1 MGQIDNT
8 EYHHLSDRVSIDN
21 LCGWTIGFVSEEN
34 GKSIQIDPNIKDY
47 KRLTLA
53 EIDSQVKVGNVA
65 FCGVDGLGSHAAFK
79 INDPLVR
86 EYVFGEDISPVQL
99 TVDAVN
105 DLFASKSKKEFHDK
119 GAGKTGKQLNKYVL
133 YEFKKYL
140 DLWMEQRKK
149 QGIESEWLFVHRCGD
164 GSYAQMK
171 VSTLDSWAN
180 IFSNELTQEVGKLK
194 LAYKEAKAENDSLAA
209 SQQLLSQ
216 RTVLG
221 NQIETWMNKNTI
233 AARKYKNELKD
244 IQTASALCLS

>member
-1 MGQIDNT
+1 MDEKVIEKSENVVTKTTKAKTPRTKAKTRTVDSLS
-8 EYHHLSDRVSIDN
+8 LSDRVSIDN

-105 DLFASKSKKEFHDK
+105 DLFASKSKKELHDK
-119 GAGKTGKQLNKYVL
+119 LSSLVVT
-133 YEFKKYL
+133 
-140 DLWMEQRKK
+140 
-149 QGIESEWLFVHRCGD
+149 ESEKKMISIMCSDKDLDPSVNTD
-164 GSYAQMK
+164 EVPSYMLAEIEA
-171 VSTLDSWAN
+171 VSGLNLD
-180 IFSNELTQEVGKLK
+180 
-194 LAYKEAKAENDSLAA
+194 
-209 SQQLLSQ
+209 
-216 RTVLG
+216 
-221 NQIETWMNKNTI
+221 
-233 AARKYKNELKD
+233 
-244 IQTASALCLS
+244 